1 MRAGTGLN
9 IAGGRSVVK
18 LLAVIAILC
27 YPVLIYFGLTHFEPR
42 AVGLLFVVVAALP
55 LWNGRAAGQRAPSA
69 QVVAAVAVAGAA
81 AALVLASNDPVFLKL
96 YPVCINARMLVMF
109 AATLVRPPSM
119 IERIARAR
127 RPDLP
132 AAAVAYTRRVT
143 WAWCVFFLLN
153 AAAAAYTSVAC
164 SLSVWTV
171 YNGLISYGLMG
182 LMFGGEYCIRRRLA
196 VGASG

>member
-1 MRAGTGLN
+1 M
-9 IAGGRSVVK
+9 VK
-18 LLAVIAILC
+18 LLVAIALLS

-42 AVGLLFVVVAALP
+42 AVGLLFVVVAALQ
-55 LWNGRAAGQRAPSA
+55 LWNGRGAAGQRAPSA

-96 YPVCINARMLVMF
+96 YPVCINAMMLVMF

-132 AAAVAYTRRVT
+132 AAAVSYTRRVT

-153 AAAAAYTSVAC
+153 AAVAAYTSVAG
-164 SLSVWTV
+164 SLRVWTL